1 MEEMKTREVVV
12 RLIDGTTIM
21 GKTNIKDF
29 PRLSDCMN
37 MEDNPFVTLFD
48 VALHGETGKVVLVNR
63 SQIMWAIPRTGKGKA
78 D

>member
-12 RLIDGTTIM
+12 RLVDGSTIT

-29 PRLSDCMN
+29 TRLSDCMN
-37 MEDNPFVTLFD
+37 MEESPFVTLFD

-63 SQIMWAIPRTGKGKA
+63 NQIMWAVPRNENR
-78 D
+78 